1 MVKKYFLLC
10 FCLFCFTLLN
20 ADNFDDVKV
29 LSVYDGD
36 TFKVNLPCT
45 QDIFCRDISVRVYGI
60 DTPEIKTKNSCEK
73 KKAKEA
79 QNLTKNILSK
89 GVVVLKNCKRD
100 KYFRLLCEVSVL
112 GKNQGYD
119 LSEEL
124 IDNNLAV
131 RYYGE
136 TKADIDWCK
145 TPNKNQNSDNFI
157 EEVLDQ
163 IFTIIEKLISFIKQ
177 FIK

>member
-1 MVKKYFLLC
+1 MIKKYFLFS

-29 LSVYDGD
+29 ISVYDGD

-45 QDIFCRDISVRVYGI
+45 QDIFCRDISVRVYGV
-60 DTPEIKTKNSCEK
+60 DTPEMKTQNSCEK

-79 QNLTKNILSK
+79 QSLTKEVLSK
-89 GVVVLKNCKRD
+89 GPVLLKNCKRD
-100 KYFRLLCEVSVL
+100 KYFRLLCEVAVL

-124 IDNNLAV
+124 VNNHLAV

-136 TKADIDWCK
+136 TKAEVDWCK
-145 TPNKNQNSDNFI
+145 TPDSPKKQENILQD
-157 EEVLDQ
+157 
-163 IFTIIEKLISFIKQ
+163 IIDYILNLLKEILKSFK
-177 FIK
+177 